1 MINLGFYTG
10 SGRNVR
16 YQRTMFDYLLTGIA
30 FLPVLV
36 GWIYILYQIRQTGG
50 LFFQENGAAGI
61 VMLLLF
67 LVLGCSMFVPV
78 RYYRFVFRVTEANVG
93 RQYVL
98 AIRLCQFWNV
108 AIGCMNLGKLLAQT
122 CENAIYFSVF
132 GVVLM
137 AFTFVS
143 YSVLAYKMR

>member
-16 YQRTMFDYLLTGIA
+16 YQRTGFDYLLTGIA

-36 GWIYILYQIRQTGG
+36 GWIYILYQTRQVGG
-50 LFFQENGAAGI
+50 LFFQENDTAGI

-93 RQYVL
+93 QQYVL

>member
-16 YQRTMFDYLLTGIA
+16 YQRTGFDYLLTGIA

-36 GWIYILYQIRQTGG
+36 GWIYILYQTRQVGG
-50 LFFQENGAAGI
+50 LFFQENGTAGI

-93 RQYVL
+93 QQYVL

>member
-67 LVLGCSMFVPV
+67 LVLGCSMFVSV

-108 AIGCMNLGKLLAQT
+108 AIGCMNLGKLLTQT

-137 AFTFVS
+137 ACTFVA
-143 YSVLAYKMR
+143 YFVLAYKMR

>member
-1 MINLGFYTG
+1 MINLGFYSG
-10 SGRNVR
+10 SGRDVR

-30 FLPVLV
+30 FLPVLA
-36 GWIYILYQIRQTGG
+36 GWMCILYRSEQTGG
-50 LFFQENGAAGI
+50 LFFQENGTAGI

-122 CENAIYFSVF
+122 CEHAIYFSVF

-137 AFTFVS
+137 AFTFVA
-143 YSVLAYKMR
+143 YSILAYKMR

>member
-10 SGRNVR
+10 SGRNVH
-16 YQRTMFDYLLTGIA
+16 YQRTGFDYLLAGIA

-36 GWIYILYQIRQTGG
+36 GWIYILYQTRQTGG
-50 LFFQENGAAGI
+50 LFFQENGTAGI
-61 VMLLLF
+61 VMWLLF

-78 RYYRFVFRVTEANVG
+78 RYYHFAFQVTERNIG

-108 AIGCMNLGKLLAQT
+108 AIGCLNLGKLLDESWAG
-122 CENAIYFSVF
+122 AIYLSVF
-132 GVVLM
+132 GWVLM
-137 AFTFVS
+137 AFTFVA

>member
-1 MINLGFYTG
+1 MINLGFYSG
-10 SGRNVR
+10 SGRDVR
-16 YQRTMFDYLLTGIA
+16 YQRSVFDYLLTGIA
-30 FLPVLV
+30 FLPVLA
-36 GWIYILYQIRQTGG
+36 GWIYILYRSEQTGG
-50 LFFQENGAAGI
+50 LFFQENGAAGF

-78 RYYRFVFRVTEANVG
+78 RYYRFAFRVTEVNVG

-108 AIGCMNLGKLLAQT
+108 AIGCLNLGKLLAKT
-122 CENAIYFSVF
+122 CENAIYISVF

-137 AFTFVS
+137 AFTFVV

>member
-67 LVLGCSMFVPV
+67 LVLGCSMFVSV

>member
-10 SGRNVR
+10 NGRNVR

-30 FLPVLV
+30 FLPVLA
-36 GWIYILYQIRQTGG
+36 GWIYILYRSEQTGG
-50 LFFQENGAAGI
+50 LFFQENGAAGF

-78 RYYRFVFRVTEANVG
+78 RYYRFAFRVTEENVG

-108 AIGCMNLGKLLAQT
+108 AIGCMNLGKLLDESWAG
-122 CENAIYFSVF
+122 AIYLSVF
-132 GVVLM
+132 GLVLM
-137 AFTFVS
+137 AFTFVA

>member
-67 LVLGCSMFVPV
+67 LVLGCSMFVSV
-78 RYYRFVFRVTEANVG
+78 QYYRFVFRVTEANVG

-108 AIGCMNLGKLLAQT
+108 AIGCMNLGKLLTQT

>member
-1 MINLGFYTG
+1 
-10 SGRNVR
+10 
-16 YQRTMFDYLLTGIA
+16 
-30 FLPVLV
+30 
-36 GWIYILYQIRQTGG
+36 
-50 LFFQENGAAGI
+50 
-61 VMLLLF
+61 MLLLF

>member
-1 MINLGFYTG
+1 MGFYTG

>member
-10 SGRNVR
+10 SGSNVR
-16 YQRTMFDYLLTGIA
+16 YQRTGFDYLLTGVA
-30 FLPVLV
+30 FLPVLA
-36 GWIYILYQIRQTGG
+36 GWIYILYQTRQTGG
-50 LFFQENGAAGI
+50 LFFQEHAMSGM

-78 RYYRFVFRVTEANVG
+78 RYYHFAFRITEKNIG

-108 AIGCMNLGKLLAQT
+108 AISCMNLGKLLGKSCAG
-122 CENAIYFSVF
+122 AIYLSVF

-137 AFTFVS
+137 ACTFV
-143 YSVLAYKMR
+143 AYLV

>member
-1 MINLGFYTG
+1 MINLRFYTG

-16 YQRTMFDYLLTGIA
+16 YQRTGFDYLLTGIA

-36 GWIYILYQIRQTGG
+36 GWIYILYQTRQVGG
-50 LFFQENGAAGI
+50 LFFQENGTAGI

>member
-16 YQRTMFDYLLTGIA
+16 YQRTGFDYLLTGIA

-36 GWIYILYQIRQTGG
+36 GWIYILYQTRQVGG
-50 LFFQENGAAGI
+50 LFFQENGTAGI

>member
-10 SGRNVR
+10 NGRNVR
-16 YQRTMFDYLLTGIA
+16 YQRTGFDYLLTGIA
-30 FLPVLV
+30 FLPVLA
-36 GWIYILYQIRQTGG
+36 GWIYILYRSEQTDG
-50 LFFQENGAAGI
+50 LFFQENGAAGF

-78 RYYRFVFRVTEANVG
+78 RYYRFAFRVTEENVG

-108 AIGCMNLGKLLAQT
+108 AIGCMNLGKLLDESWAG
-122 CENAIYFSVF
+122 AIYLSVF
-132 GVVLM
+132 GLVLM
-137 AFTFVS
+137 AFTFVA

>member
-1 MINLGFYTG
+1 MINLGFYSG
-10 SGRNVR
+10 SGRDVR
-16 YQRTMFDYLLTGIA
+16 YQRSVFDYLLTGIA
-30 FLPVLV
+30 FLPVLA
-36 GWIYILYQIRQTGG
+36 GWIYILYRSEQTGG
-50 LFFQENGAAGI
+50 LFFQENGAAGF

-78 RYYRFVFRVTEANVG
+78 RYYRFAFRVTEANVG

-108 AIGCMNLGKLLAQT
+108 AIGCLNLGKLLAET
-122 CENAIYFSVF
+122 CENAIYISVF

-137 AFTFVS
+137 AFTFVV

>member
-67 LVLGCSMFVPV
+67 LVLGCSMFV
-78 RYYRFVFRVTEANVG
+78 
-93 RQYVL
+93 L
-98 AIRLCQFWNV
+98 
-108 AIGCMNLGKLLAQT
+108 
-122 CENAIYFSVF
+122 
-132 GVVLM
+132 
-137 AFTFVS
+137 
-143 YSVLAYKMR
+143 

>member
-10 SGRNVR
+10 SGSNVR
-16 YQRTMFDYLLTGIA
+16 YQRTGFDYLLTGVA
-30 FLPVLV
+30 FLPVLA
-36 GWIYILYQIRQTGG
+36 GWIYILYQTRQTGG
-50 LFFQENGAAGI
+50 LFFQENAMSGM

-67 LVLGCSMFVPV
+67 LVLGCSLFVPV
-78 RYYRFVFRVTEANVG
+78 RYYHFAFRVTEKNIG

-108 AIGCMNLGKLLAQT
+108 AIGCMNLGKLLGKSCAG
-122 CENAIYFSVF
+122 AIYLSVF

-137 AFTFVS
+137 ACTFVA
-143 YSVLAYKMR
+143 YFVLAYKMR

>member
-67 LVLGCSMFVPV
+67 LVLGCSMFVSV

-108 AIGCMNLGKLLAQT
+108 AIGCMNLGKLLTQT

>member
-16 YQRTMFDYLLTGIA
+16 YQRTGFDYLLTGIA

-36 GWIYILYQIRQTGG
+36 GWIYILYQTRQAGG
-50 LFFQENGAAGI
+50 LFFQENGTAGI

>member
-16 YQRTMFDYLLTGIA
+16 YQRTGFDYLLTGIA

-36 GWIYILYQIRQTGG
+36 GWIYILYQTRQVGG
-50 LFFQENGAAGI
+50 LFFQENGTAGI

-78 RYYRFVFRVTEANVG
+78 RYYRFVFRVTQENEAQ
-93 RQYVL
+93 QYVL

>member
-16 YQRTMFDYLLTGIA
+16 YQRTGFDYLLTGIA

-36 GWIYILYQIRQTGG
+36 GWIYILYQTRQVGG
-50 LFFQENGAAGI
+50 LFFQKNGTAGI

>member
-67 LVLGCSMFVPV
+67 LVLGCSMFVSV

-108 AIGCMNLGKLLAQT
+108 AIGCVNLGKLLTQT

>member
-1 MINLGFYTG
+1 MINWGSYTG
-10 SGRNVR
+10 NGRNVR
-16 YQRTMFDYLLTGIA
+16 YQRTGFDYLLAGIA

-36 GWIYILYQIRQTGG
+36 GWIYIVCRARQTGG
-50 LFFQENGAAGI
+50 LFFQENAAAGI

-78 RYYRFVFRVTEANVG
+78 RCYKFAFRVTEENIG

-108 AIGCMNLGKLLAQT
+108 AIGCMNLGELLESSCAG
-122 CENAIYFSVF
+122 AIYLSVF
-132 GVVLM
+132 GLLLM
-137 AFTFVS
+137 AFTFVT

>member
-16 YQRTMFDYLLTGIA
+16 YQRTGFDYLLTGIA
-30 FLPVLV
+30 FLLVLV
-36 GWIYILYQIRQTGG
+36 GWIYILYQTRQVGG
-50 LFFQENGAAGI
+50 LFFQENGTAGI